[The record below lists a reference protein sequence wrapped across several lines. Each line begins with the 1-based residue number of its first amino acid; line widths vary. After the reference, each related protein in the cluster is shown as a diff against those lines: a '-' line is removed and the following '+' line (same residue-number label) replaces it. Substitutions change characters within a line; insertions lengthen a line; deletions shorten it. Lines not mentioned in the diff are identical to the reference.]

1 MTVYETLGTLHG
13 KEAARYSKSSA
24 STLWTQSGADD
35 QGRIFPGSTT
45 TIEHASSRSTLSPS
59 TRAGTS
65 QSDISMSKFGDDRFD
80 DEIRLASDVELHTDY
95 PAAGSKQARTP
106 TVFQSE
112 VFFDIPQRKPLK
124 INPFKAA
131 FNIILAF
138 GLIGVLIAGYAIGLQ
153 VFDLGITSIG
163 LYGTIL
169 LSEYFVQVV
178 CAISNRFD
186 VDRIATRLMGRS
198 QCESRAMTE
207 CEKGDIGH
215 SPPLMNPGSQV
226 SIAVVGYREDEQ
238 AWRHCLRSLQTQ
250 RLAPKC
256 IIGVVDGNDEPDLCM
271 AEAFVSE
278 FKSYSAP
285 LIDLPILL
293 SDLHRDT
300 YFNNVPKDTRSGIVK
315 FWHYLTGRG
324 RAGHEAALSLARQ
337 AVVDQVVE
345 WNDRWNIEN
354 LDAVCFSQPHGHKR
368 TAMFTAFAMSMYAVR
383 TRDAIFTTDSDTL
396 VQDNALDE
404 MLALL
409 RSAQDIG
416 GVTADV
422 KIWNRAEGLL
432 TRLCAARYWFAFNIE
447 RACQSIWRC
456 VGCLSGP
463 MSMYRTSDLETILG
477 PWNLQTFGNKPTT
490 FGDDRHLTNQLLAH
504 GLKTRYTHRTWCD
517 SESPTTFVRWVAQ
530 QTRWSKSFFREAF
543 WFPASFAYQS
553 PWMLVEM
560 TVQTLYPFILVATA
574 FHLIFSTSDDNKW
587 RALIWLITMFG
598 IALFKSLVALFICW
612 DPWLLLFA
620 CYGFIYFFGLLPS
633 KIWALFTMNQTGWG
647 TSARSSAERKRGQSF
662 LQRSFHVGHLVVWY
676 AAIFIG
682 IAFFIYKLS
691 DNPLFFLIAVVA
703 LLASVFLYWDPKWLA
718 TPKGW
723 FQKKKK
729 TTKSDTEASALM
741 LDESTSLPE
750 KPLPAHTKHRLVN
763 VSAESVDSKIT
774 LAAST
779 NGNASRET
787 IDVPPRAFTVA

>member
-1 MTVYETLGTLHG
+1 MTFFEKIGSLLGTKAL
-13 KEAARYSKSSA
+13 RNSKSSA
-24 STLWTQSGADD
+24 STQSGADD
-35 QGRIFPGSTT
+35 QAWMFPAPTT
-45 TIEHASSRSTLSPS
+45 KIEHASSRSTISPVTSARNSQPDVSKTKWPFGDESVPRNRLSP
-59 TRAGTS
+59 
-65 QSDISMSKFGDDRFD
+65 
-80 DEIRLASDVELHTDY
+80 EVELHTDS
-95 PAAGSKQARTP
+95 PAQVSNHAGTP
-106 TVFQSE
+106 TLFQSE
-112 VFFDIPQRKPLK
+112 VFFDTPHRDPLK
-124 INPFKAA
+124 LNPLKAA
-131 FNIILAF
+131 FNMILAF
-138 GLIGVLIAGYAIGLQ
+138 GLIGALIAGYAIGLQ

-178 CAISNRFD
+178 CAISNRVD
-186 VDRIATRLMGRS
+186 VNRIATRLIPRNVDS
-198 QCESRAMTE
+198 TE
-207 CEKGDIGH
+207 CEKGVMGT
-215 SPPLMNPGSQV
+215 SSCLMNPGSEV

-250 RLAPKC
+250 KLAPKC
-256 IIGVVDGNDEPDLCM
+256 IIGVVDGNEEPDLSM
-271 AEAFVSE
+271 AEAFVGE
-278 FKSYSAP
+278 FKAYNAP

-293 SDLHRDT
+293 SDLHRET
-300 YFNNVPKDTRSGIVK
+300 YFNNVAQDTRSRIVK
-315 FWHYLTGRG
+315 FWHYLAGKGRP
-324 RAGHEAALSLARQ
+324 GHAAALSLARQ
-337 AVVDQVVE
+337 AVVDQVAE
-345 WNDRWNIEN
+345 WNGRWNIEK
-354 LDAVCFSQPHGHKR
+354 LKAVCFSQPHGHKR

-409 RSAQDIG
+409 RSAPEIG

-447 RACQSIWRC
+447 RACQSMWRC

-560 TVQTLYPFILVATA
+560 TIQTLYPFILVATA
-574 FHLIFSTSDDNKW
+574 FHLIFDASDENKW
-587 RALIWLITMFG
+587 RALIWLVTMFG
-598 IALFKSLVALFICW
+598 IALFKCLVALFICW

-676 AAIFIG
+676 SAIFVG
-682 IAFFIYKLS
+682 VGFLLYKLLDS
-691 DNPLFFLIAVVA
+691 ALFFLIAVAAV
-703 LLASVFLYWDPKWLA
+703 LASIFLYWDPDWVA
-718 TPKGW
+718 TPKRKLTGW
-723 FQKKKK
+723 FNKREPDAE
-729 TTKSDTEASALM
+729 SSAVL
-741 LDESTSLPE
+741 ESSLPE
-750 KPLPAHTKHRLVN
+750 KPMPAHTSAKAKRHLVN
-763 VSAESVDSKIT
+763 ISAESVDSKIT
-774 LAAST
+774 PAVST
-779 NGNASRET
+779 RGSRET
-787 IDVPPRAFTVA
+787 IDVPPRAFTLL